1 MRGGVNDGSHHGWAM
16 AKPRKQPPPHAWDA
30 LVKMFA
36 KHRVAYVIIGK
47 SGAILHGFPD
57 TTQDIDLFPRKSS
70 DNGARIVAA
79 LKELGFAVDRILEHA
94 IVSGKDFVQIR
105 GGPCDLD
112 LVFAPDGLESF
123 EQAQER
129 ASLVEGTYPV
139 AAIDDIIESKRRA
152 GRQKD
157 TEVLRRLEAFA
168 RYLRQRR
175 RTR

>member
-1 MRGGVNDGSHHGWAM
+1 M
-16 AKPRKQPPPHAWDA
+16 AKPRKQPLPHTWEA
-30 LVKMFA
+30 LVKVFA

-47 SGAILHGFPD
+47 SGAILLGFPD
-57 TTQDIDLFPRKSS
+57 TTQDIDLFPRKSP

-79 LKELGFAVDRILEHA
+79 LRELGFDVDRILEQA

-123 EQAQER
+123 ERAKER

-139 AAIDDIIESKRRA
+139 AAIDDIIESKRRS

-157 TEVLRRLEAFA
+157 KEVLQRLEAFA
-168 RYLRQRR
+168 RYLQRR
-175 RTR
+175 HRTR